1 MKMSVITK
9 KRHMEYQ
16 HSTLR
21 WKVWFTGWYEGE
33 MKGLQQIGWCTEEMT
48 SQRTHVVMKEW
59 VAYN

>member
-1 MKMSVITK
+1 
-9 KRHMEYQ
+9 MEYQ

-33 MKGLQQIGWCTEEMT
+33 MKGLQQIGWYTEEMT